1 MLGPEG
7 LHMRLID
14 HLRVLATSLLILL
27 GGLGGP
33 SSPDWDYHRT
43 MREHGPARAAE

>member
-27 GGLGGP
+27 GGSRGS
-33 SSPDWDYHRT
+33 SSPDWDYHDT
-43 MREHGPARAAE
+43 MRGHGQTRAAE